1 MNKKAF
7 TKNDGA
13 SIELATVIVIIEG
26 EQKDVIPAFTKF
38 SIKRRDL
45 SKSKILENLDK
56 NKILPTIF
64 AFTSTKP
71 FRDENVTLFD
81 YNGVEI
87 PQELDGDVLVSLDKS
102 DTINLLGLLDT
113 PLTSAM
119 VECKTVAD
127 AYSYVATTSAI
138 AQLPTKDE
146 WIGLVAATTKENVLS
161 QVLQFAKERKMN
173 GTAAQAYFGLSYRT
187 ASLQK
192 AAITMVTPFE
202 DGEFRSLE
210 EALKLFFA
218 TEQAFGARCA
228 VQTRYVKALNT
239 SIKLYSLDEVI
250 KALSAIDEETKQKI
264 ITAPCEERRQFIQD
278 FVTKQINEQ
287 GKVA

>member
-1 MNKKAF
+1 M
-7 TKNDGA
+7 KNQKFILKDGA

-87 PQELDGDVLVSLDKS
+87 PQELDGDVLVSLDKP

-173 GTAAQAYFGLSYRT
+173 GTAAQAYLGLSYRT

-210 EALKLFFA
+210 EALKLFLA

-264 ITAPCEERRQFIQD
+264 ITVPCEERRQFIQD